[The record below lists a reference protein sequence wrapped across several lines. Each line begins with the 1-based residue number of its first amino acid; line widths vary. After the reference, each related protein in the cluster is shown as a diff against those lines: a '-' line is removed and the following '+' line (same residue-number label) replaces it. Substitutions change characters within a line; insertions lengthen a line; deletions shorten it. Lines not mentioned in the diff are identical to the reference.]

1 MLGDFDGRRIVITG
15 GAGAIGLETARALF
29 DNGARVH
36 LVDIRGDALERAVSE
51 LGGGERITT
60 HLSPIETPAACAEAV
75 DGAGG
80 TVYGLVHA
88 AGLFEHDPLDPEEAE
103 VWDRAI
109 GHNLTNAYN
118 MSVAF
123 HARRDEDQTCRVIYV
138 NSVAAARG
146 SPSHTAYSAAKAG
159 LFGLVRTLSVKWAP
173 GVLVNAVAPG
183 IIDTPLAAAMIAER
197 GPKVT
202 AEIPLGR
209 IGRPQEVA
217 SVLAFLCSSG
227 ASYITGQT
235 IQVDGGIVR
244 R

>member
-51 LGGGERITT
+51 LGGDERVTT
-60 HLSPIETPAACAEAV
+60 HLSPIETPAACAKAV

-80 TVYGLVHA
+80 SVYGLVHA
-88 AGLFEHDPLDPEEAE
+88 
-103 VWDRAI
+103 
-109 GHNLTNAYN
+109 
-118 MSVAF
+118 
-123 HARRDEDQTCRVIYV
+123 
-138 NSVAAARG
+138 
-146 SPSHTAYSAAKAG
+146 AG

>member
-15 GAGAIGLETARALF
+15 GGGAIGLATARDLLER
-29 DNGARVH
+29 GARVH
-36 LVDIRGDALERAVSE
+36 LVDIRGDALDRAVSE
-51 LGGGERITT
+51 IGGDDRVTT
-60 HLSPIETPAACAEAV
+60 HLSAIETPAACAQAVEA
-75 DGAGG
+75 AGG
-80 TVYGLVHA
+80 PVYGLIHA
-88 AGLFEHDPLDPEEAE
+88 AGMFERDSLDPEAPD

-123 HARRDEDQTCRVIYV
+123 HARRDRAETCRVIYIS
-138 NSVAAARG
+138 SVAAGRG
-146 SPSHTAYSAAKAG
+146 SPSYTAYSAAKAG

-183 IIDTPLAAAMIAER
+183 IIDTPLAADMIAER
-197 GPKVT
+197 GPSVT

-235 IQVDGGIVR
+235 IRVDGGIVR